1 MGVCE
6 AIVNVPFLTIFAD
19 GSTSSKLQIE
29 TILSSVVLD
38 PISPILIRKYCDG
51 GHGLEMH
58 KPMLWKDHLPNS
70 VVLLASRDL
79 PRAYLF

>member
-29 TILSSVVLD
+29 TVLSSVVLD
-38 PISPILIRKYCDG
+38 PISLILICKDCDG
-51 GHGLEMH
+51 GHGPEIH
-58 KPMLWKDHLPNS
+58 KH
-70 VVLLASRDL
+70 
-79 PRAYLF
+79 